1 MTTTFRLLADPLAAP
16 GHEPPKSPYIST
28 IKVETLNTYFQVFGG
43 HFTQVIPFGTTT
55 TQLSF
60 VYRNDKT
67 RRRLQELALADPW
80 APPPHGRISR
90 TGGSPAAREDL
101 PHGRISRAG
110 GSRAGG
116 SPSCTHM
123 HICHENPPFK
133 KTFKY
138 QKISARF
145 CPPRSGRPRTPHTP
159 TLLC

>member
-1 MTTTFRLLADPLAAP
+1 MAAP
-16 GHEPPKSPYIST
+16 GHQPPKSPYIST
-28 IKVETLNTYFQVFGG
+28 IKVETLNTYFQFFGG

-60 VYRNDKT
+60 VYRKDKT

-101 PHGRISRAG
+101 RRARIHGTSKRPPYISYL
-110 GSRAGG
+110 
-116 SPSCTHM
+116 HM
-123 HICHENPPFK
+123 YICHENPPFK
-133 KTFKY
+133 KTFKD

-145 CPPRSGRPRTPHTP
+145 CPPRSGRSSKRFPPP
-159 TLLC
+159 KN